1 MSIKVSIIIK
11 ALNEQIN
18 IERTLQSAL
27 AAVAA
32 VGGEVILADS
42 GSTDRTVEIA
52 KTFPVRIVQ
61 LANPAEKSCGIGAQ
75 LGYQIARGECIY
87 ILDAD
92 MEISHEFLLQALL
105 LIEQNANLAAV
116 GGMVQEM
123 QMGSLEFQARVLRD
137 SADMQAGIV
146 AHLAGGGLYRKS
158 AIAEIG
164 YLTNRN
170 LHSYEEFE
178 LGVRL
183 RAAGWKLMRLPLVSV
198 KHYGH
203 TMPAYQLLRRR
214 WSSRYAQG
222 VGELVRASIGKP
234 HMPLLLKELKELRL
248 YIAVIF
254 WWLAIVVLA
263 LLLRPV
269 STMLI
274 AVVLMMGLPFVA
286 MVLKKRSFALGTYA
300 VVAWQY
306 FSAGLV
312 LGFFRKQTTPTERI
326 ANVVLSTNKGG
337 IGDGAIS

>member
-105 LIEQNANLAAV
+105 LIEQNENLAAV

-123 QMGSLEFQARVLRD
+123 QMGSLEFQSRVLRD

-203 TMPAYQLLRRR
+203 TMPANQLLKRR

-222 VGELVRASIGKP
+222 VGELVRASIGKA

-254 WWLAIVVLA
+254 WWLSIVTLVFVLD
-263 LLLRPV
+263 PV
-269 STMLI
+269 STMVA
-274 AVVLMMGLPFVA
+274 AVVVMMVLPFVA
-286 MVLKKRSFALGTYA
+286 MVLKKRSFALGIYA

-306 FSAGLV
+306 FSAGLI
-312 LGFFRKQTTPTERI
+312 LGFLRKQTPPSQQI
-326 ANVVLSTNKGG
+326 DSKVLS
-337 IGDGAIS
+337 